1 MNLLLLLALAV
12 PLSCLAL
19 LSLLALLGAMAL
31 GGVIHVLGTVKV
43 PICAN
48 RALHSIVSSARAS
61 SVGENIEAHCLGRDH

>member
-1 MNLLLLLALAV
+1 
-12 PLSCLAL
+12 
-19 LSLLALLGAMAL
+19 MAL